1 MASKILELKTKMAKA
16 HLKTH
21 ELTNALV
28 SLGDMID
35 VLEIDSVIK
44 AHINKQFKISLEL
57 TGQVRG
63 LVEVGK

>member
-1 MASKILELKTKMAKA
+1 MAKA

-35 VLEIDSVIK
+35 ALDIDSVIK
-44 AHINKQFKISLEL
+44 AHTNKQFKISLEL
-57 TGQVRG
+57 TYQVRE
-63 LVEVGK
+63 LVEVEK